1 MPDHER
7 MGAAKEPA
15 ANDLMLRED
24 EPEVKVGLQP
34 VKVRLHECV
43 TLCVECRSHGPWSCQ
58 LENFQHALSNSS
70 LA

>member
-34 VKVRLHECV
+34 VKVRLQFPARAVQFE
-43 TLCVECRSHGPWSCQ
+43 
-58 LENFQHALSNSS
+58 LSVIPT
-70 LA
+70 